1 MSDILERDLIS
12 YDPLTEVTRKERRAL
27 LGTSMLG
34 LALAKVPLIPT
45 KLVALGI
52 EFSEVNRQTFVQ
64 LYGLIVLYYLVAFLV
79 YAFTDLVAW
88 RRSEHIRYSAY
99 LKAEQANQPSARKS
113 AYAAKPET
121 PQPFAGKKPVYRRLA
136 AYGVG
141 VVASRLRAAFEFGFP
156 ILFAAVALYALYTFT
171 S

>member
-1 MSDILERDLIS
+1 MSDILERDLLS

-27 LGTSMLG
+27 LGVSMLG

-45 KLVALGI
+45 KLAALGI
-52 EFSEVNRQTFVQ
+52 EFAEVSRQTFVHM
-64 LYGLIVLYYLVAFLV
+64 YALIVLYYLAAFLL

-99 LKAEQANQPSARKS
+99 LKAEQANQPSALKI
-113 AYAAKPET
+113 AYGEKPKT
-121 PQPFAGKKPVYRRLA
+121 PQPFAGKNPVYRGLA
-136 AYGVG
+136 AYGTG
-141 VVASRLRAAFEFGFP
+141 VLASRLRAAFEFGFP
-156 ILFAAVALYALYTFT
+156 ILFAIVALYALYTFT